1 MSTIQISTDEYIRLL
16 KVEAG
21 MELLNVYMSTEY
33 PKESAIKKMLN
44 HILIGMP
51 FSTPDNP
58 ETEGG
63 WHE

>member
-1 MSTIQISTDEYIRLL
+1 MSIQISKDEFVRF
-16 KVEAG
+16 VRCEAG

-58 ETEGG
+58 ETESG

>member
-1 MSTIQISTDEYIRLL
+1 MQITISKDEFVRFVRI
-16 KVEAG
+16 EAG

-33 PKESAIKKMLN
+33 PKEETIKKLLN
-44 HILIGMP
+44 HVMLGMP

-58 ETEGG
+58 EDEGG

>member
-1 MSTIQISTDEYIRLL
+1 MSIQISIDEFTRLI

-21 MELLNVYMSTEY
+21 MELLNVYLYTDY
-33 PKESAIKKMLN
+33 PKEETIKKLLN
-44 HILIGMP
+44 HIMLGLP

-58 ETEGG
+58 ETESG

>member
-1 MSTIQISTDEYIRLL
+1 MQITISKDEFVRFVRI
-16 KVEAG
+16 EAG

-33 PKESAIKKMLN
+33 PKEGTIKKLLN
-44 HILIGMP
+44 HVMLGMP

-58 ETEGG
+58 EDEGG

>member
-1 MSTIQISTDEYIRLL
+1 MSIQISMDEFTRLI

-21 MELLNVYMSTEY
+21 MELLNVYLYTDY
-33 PKESAIKKMLN
+33 PKEETIKKLLN
-44 HILIGMP
+44 HIMLNLP

-58 ETEGG
+58 EDEGG

>member
-1 MSTIQISTDEYIRLL
+1 MSIQISMDEFTRLI

-33 PKESAIKKMLN
+33 AREEAIKKMLS

-51 FSTPDNP
+51 FSTPDAP

>member
-1 MSTIQISTDEYIRLL
+1 MSIQISTDEYARLL
-16 KVEAG
+16 RIEAA

-51 FSTPDNP
+51 FSTPEPP
-58 ETEGG
+58 EKEAG

>member
-1 MSTIQISTDEYIRLL
+1 MSIQISKDEFVRFVRI
-16 KVEAG
+16 EAG

-33 PKESAIKKMLN
+33 PREESIRKMLN
-44 HILIGMP
+44 HIMLGLP

-58 ETEGG
+58 EDERG

>member
-1 MSTIQISTDEYIRLL
+1 MQITISKDEYVRFVRI
-16 KVEAG
+16 EAG
-21 MELLNVYMSTEY
+21 MELLNVYINSEY
-33 PKESAIKKMLN
+33 PREEAIKKMLN

-58 ETEGG
+58 EDEGG

>member
-1 MSTIQISTDEYIRLL
+1 MSIQISKDEFVRFVRI
-16 KVEAG
+16 EAG

-33 PKESAIKKMLN
+33 PKEETIKKLLN
-44 HILIGMP
+44 HVMLGMP

>member
-1 MSTIQISTDEYIRLL
+1 MSIQISKDEFVRFVRI
-16 KVEAG
+16 EAG

-51 FSTPDNP
+51 FSTPDAP
-58 ETEGG
+58 EDESG

>member
-1 MSTIQISTDEYIRLL
+1 MSIQISKDEFVRFVRI
-16 KVEAG
+16 EAG

-33 PKESAIKKMLN
+33 PKESAIKKMLS

-51 FSTPDNP
+51 FSTPDAP

>member
-1 MSTIQISTDEYIRLL
+1 MSIQISMDEFTRLI

-44 HILIGMP
+44 HILIGLP
-51 FSTPDNP
+51 FSTPEESED
-58 ETEGG
+58 G